1 LAISP
6 ALHVIIEPHPDVLEH
21 MQANG
26 WMDKSNVK
34 VLKGK
39 WQDLLEDPVI
49 ANANGFDV
57 VYTDTFSEEYS
68 GQS

>member
-1 LAISP
+1 
-6 ALHVIIEPHPDVLEH
+6 